1 MVSKCSGLIVGIVIM
16 GTTIIILFVPYVAG
30 PSPWM
35 LALWIRSRQTCPKWK
50 LNGIASMS
58 LVSVRNV
65 KVNHENYGNK
75 TLKNEK
81 SLLKNR

>member
-1 MVSKCSGLIVGIVIM
+1 MIMTIMV
-16 GTTIIILFVPYVAG
+16 TTIIISSALCVAG

-35 LALWIRSRQTCPKWK
+35 LALWIRSRLTCPKWK
-50 LNGIASMS
+50 SNGIALMS

>member
-1 MVSKCSGLIVGIVIM
+1 MVSKCSELIVGTATM
-16 GTTIIILFVPYVAG
+16 DTTIIILSAQCVAR
-30 PSPWM
+30 PSHWM
-35 LALWIRSRQTCPKWK
+35 HVLWTRLRQTYRKWK
-50 LNGIASMS
+50 SNGIVLMS
-58 LVSVRNV
+58 LVSVRNA

>member
-1 MVSKCSGLIVGIVIM
+1 
-16 GTTIIILFVPYVAG
+16 
-30 PSPWM
+30 
-35 LALWIRSRQTCPKWK
+35 
-50 LNGIASMS
+50 MS
-58 LVSVRNV
+58 LVSVRNA